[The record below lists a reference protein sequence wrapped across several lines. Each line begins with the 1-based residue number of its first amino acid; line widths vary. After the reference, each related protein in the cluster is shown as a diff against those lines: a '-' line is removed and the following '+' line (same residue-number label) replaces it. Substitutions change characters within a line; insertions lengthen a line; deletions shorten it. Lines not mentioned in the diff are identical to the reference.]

1 MKCGYFSSVYF
12 IIALCTLEVCGVSD
26 KTRSYFLQLLN
37 DMAPTRTPPNYD
49 MKVPTEIECDLF
61 VNNVDTIREADM
73 DFTVDLKL
81 HLTWK
86 NPHIINNFKS
96 IKVDFDYLDFD
107 AQNMQK
113 VWVPDIYFPNEKRA
127 AVHTIMMDNKMLR
140 LYSDSTV
147 KYIIRVAVTLSCR
160 MNLRKYPFDKQVCSI
175 MIESFGYTVDKL
187 VLHWGEGEE
196 KAVVTDNVKE
206 MRQFRM
212 VHTHWSNFT
221 RTHNITGNHSCLQAD
236 FHLVRNIGYYVIQM
250 YVPSLLIV
258 MLSWLSFWLNVN
270 SIPGRVTL
278 GVLSVLTISTQSTSV
293 NASLPRVSYTKAID
307 VWMIT
312 CLVFVFAA
320 LIEFA
325 VVNVLAQKVPGRR
338 FSLATLFLAQ
348 KEGGEE
354 KETAVDQD
362 GRVTVEA
369 RQSPHSRILLCSRY
383 LDIASRVLFPV
394 AFAIFNMIYW
404 IYFLN
409 VTEY

>member
-1 MKCGYFSSVYF
+1 
-12 IIALCTLEVCGVSD
+12 
-26 KTRSYFLQLLN
+26 
-37 DMAPTRTPPNYD
+37 
-49 MKVPTEIECDLF
+49 
-61 VNNVDTIREADM
+61 M

-113 VWVPDIYFPNEKRA
+113 GRRDVELPNELTEVSVRQ
-127 AVHTIMMDNKMLR
+127 AV
-140 LYSDSTV
+140 
-147 KYIIRVAVTLSCR
+147 
-160 MNLRKYPFDKQVCSI
+160 
-175 MIESFGYTVDKL
+175 GYTVDKL